1 MGFLDQTELSWKQ
14 ELKEAIKFSGEHM
27 SAYQLTIEKGT
38 PFYSMHRDKSFIL
51 PSETT
56 LLNLYQMDRYLLK
69 DAKL

>member
-1 MGFLDQTELSWKQ
+1 
-14 ELKEAIKFSGEHM
+14 M

-56 LLNLYQMDRYLLK
+56 LLNLYEITDDLLK
-69 DAKL
+69 NAKLV